1 MSKYVF
7 LRINDKFRDFFKGN
21 KEAFL
26 ELYYRRN
33 ESVFYKEQFRLFLEK
48 NNKKEIK
55 EFLIKSLGIRDDVS
69 LLNDKIIIENKYDN
83 NKDVLEAYDNYLLI
97 DSNSKNSPFKRH
109 LLEYDSNFIVIDIN
123 NAKIETCHL

>member
-26 ELYYRRN
+26 ELYYRRD
-33 ESVFYKEQFRLFLEK
+33 ESVFYKEQFKMFLEK

-55 EFLIKSLGIRDDVS
+55 DYLIKSLGIREDIS
-69 LLNDKIIIENKYDN
+69 LLNENKYDN
-83 NKDVLEAYDNYLLI
+83 NEDILETYDNYLLMN
-97 DSNSKNSPFKRH
+97 SVSKNSPFKRH
-109 LLEYDSNFIVIDIN
+109 LLEYDSNFIIIDLN
-123 NAKIETCHL
+123 NAKIETCYL

>member
-26 ELYYRRN
+26 ELYYRRD
-33 ESVFYKEQFRLFLEK
+33 ESVFYKEQFKMFLEK

-55 EFLIKSLGIRDDVS
+55 DYLIKSLGIREDIS
-69 LLNDKIIIENKYDN
+69 LLNDKIILENKYDN
-83 NKDVLEAYDNYLLI
+83 NEDILETYDNYLLMN
-97 DSNSKNSPFKRH
+97 SVSKNSPF
-109 LLEYDSNFIVIDIN
+109 
-123 NAKIETCHL
+123 

>member
-26 ELYYRRN
+26 ELYYRRD
-33 ESVFYKEQFRLFLEK
+33 ESVFYKEQFKMFLEK

-55 EFLIKSLGIRDDVS
+55 DYLIKSLGIREDIS
-69 LLNDKIIIENKYDN
+69 LLNDKIILENKYDN
-83 NKDVLEAYDNYLLI
+83 NEDILETYDNYLLMN
-97 DSNSKNSPFKRH
+97 SVSKNSPFKRH
-109 LLEYDSNFIVIDIN
+109 LLEYDSNFIIIDLN
-123 NAKIETCHL
+123 NAKIETCYL

>member
-26 ELYYRRN
+26 ELYYRRD
-33 ESVFYKEQFRLFLEK
+33 ESVFYKEQFKKFLEK

-55 EFLIKSLGIRDDVS
+55 DYLIKSLGIREDIS
-69 LLNDKIIIENKYDN
+69 LLNDKIILENKYDN
-83 NKDVLEAYDNYLLI
+83 NEDILETYDNYLLMN
-97 DSNSKNSPFKRH
+97 SVSKNSPFKRH
-109 LLEYDSNFIVIDIN
+109 LLEYDSNFIIIDLN
-123 NAKIETCHL
+123 NAKKETCYL